1 MLQSA
6 NRWAFKEWG
15 AVCAALL
22 AGAQSL
28 IVRKG
33 GIHEGRDGFRVEHPE
48 FWLFATG
55 FHQSA
60 EALAPA
66 QQRWQAAGV
75 ALQPIG
81 GIITLPAYVVVE
93 TVWQLTQETQLP
105 GLVGRQILSQESV
118 GQRFHYKS
126 PGLFV
131 LGVRTY
137 RPAVPLLLPDSPH
150 FGGCRSWVDL
160 PTDIE
165 TTGLSPVLNDEQH
178 AARMHDL
185 QTTFASTAWA

>member
-1 MLQSA
+1 MLQPA

-33 GIHEGRDGFRVEHPE
+33 GIHEGREGFRVEHPE

-60 EALAPA
+60 DAFSTG
-66 QQRWQAAGV
+66 QQTWQDAGV
-75 ALQPIG
+75 ALQPADGLIN
-81 GIITLPAYVVVE
+81 LPAYVVVE
-93 TVWQLTQETQLP
+93 AVWHLTSERELP
-105 GLVGRQILSQESV
+105 HLVGRQILSPATID
-118 GQRFHYKS
+118 QRFHYKS
-126 PGLFV
+126 PGIFV

-137 RPAVPLLLPDSPH
+137 RPSGSLQLPDSPH

-160 PTDIE
+160 PAGIE
-165 TTGLSPVLNDEQH
+165 TAGLTPVLDDVQH
-178 AARMHDL
+178 TTRMREL
-185 QTTFASTAWA
+185 QATFAVTAIA

>member
-1 MLQSA
+1 MPQPA

-33 GIHEGRDGFRVEHPE
+33 GIHEGRDGFRIEHPE

-55 FHQSA
+55 FHQST
-60 EALAPA
+60 EALASGQHA
-66 QQRWQAAGV
+66 WQEAGV
-75 ALQPIG
+75 ALQPTG
-81 GIITLPAYVVVE
+81 GLITLPAYVVVE
-93 TVWQLTQETQLP
+93 AVWHLTSETELP
-105 GLVGRQILSQESV
+105 HLLGRQILSPATID
-118 GQRFHYKS
+118 QRFHYKS

-137 RPAVPLLLPDSPH
+137 RPSAPLLLPETPH

-160 PTDIE
+160 PAEIE
-165 TTGLSPVLNDEQH
+165 TTGLTPILDDTLH
-178 AARMHDL
+178 AARLQDL
-185 QTTFASTAWA
+185 RATFAATELA